1 MTNGNEKCAVCGG
14 DGAIHHYQTDQ
25 CPVGGVEA
33 LVGKPQEWKS
43 STFIAAVIPPAPS
56 DRLARDLTAREYF
69 AAMAMQGIVANEA
82 LTTATAQIEVRHK
95 GWPMPKFTAS
105 LATDYADALIEALN
119 KEREL

>member
-69 AAMAMQGIVANEA
+69 AAMAMQGLCTHFPELGMPHAPEVVR
-82 LTTATAQIEVRHK
+82 QSIEI
-95 GWPMPKFTAS
+95 
-105 LATDYADALIEALN
+105 ADAFINALN